1 MNNHADKTQENKS
14 RSVANEASQKLS
26 SCESAFQ
33 FVDNRPE
40 AIALR
45 KLQEMANN
53 SHQAR
58 RLRAFQEM
66 ANYSPQALIQRK
78 PKIERYQGKDD
89 EFVAHVISGQI
100 KPSKVE
106 ARGQE
111 PARGIDDVPI
121 YMVLYI
127 LIFDEYNVEAHI
139 HELEDKTYYSHIYPK
154 GGREM
159 LVVMKQ
165 KEGELVSRTIDVS
178 VKDSAIKKA
187 VELRDDEIERSD
199 QWSWD
204 YRLAPSLKAS
214 APNKK

>member
-1 MNNHADKTQENKS
+1 M
-14 RSVANEASQKLS
+14 
-26 SCESAFQ
+26 
-33 FVDNRPE
+33 
-40 AIALR
+40 
-45 KLQEMANN
+45 
-53 SHQAR
+53 
-58 RLRAFQEM
+58 
-66 ANYSPQALIQRK
+66 
-78 PKIERYQGKDD
+78 
-89 EFVAHVISGQI
+89 
-100 KPSKVE
+100 
-106 ARGQE
+106 
-111 PARGIDDVPI
+111 
-121 YMVLYI
+121 
-127 LIFDEYNVEAHI
+127 
-139 HELEDKTYYSHIYPK
+139 TYYSHIYPK

>member
-58 RLRAFQEM
+58 RLRA
-66 ANYSPQALIQRK
+66 LIQRK

-121 YMVLYI
+121 YMVFIYSFLMNITLRLTYT
-127 LIFDEYNVEAHI
+127 NW
-139 HELEDKTYYSHIYPK
+139 KT
-154 GGREM
+154 
-159 LVVMKQ
+159 
-165 KEGELVSRTIDVS
+165 
-178 VKDSAIKKA
+178 
-187 VELRDDEIERSD
+187 
-199 QWSWD
+199 
-204 YRLAPSLKAS
+204 
-214 APNKK
+214 